1 MASAAD
7 RRRLVAGLLAV
18 LSTAV
23 LAWFGTGLTPFWPL
37 LWLAPLPVLLFA
49 GRASA
54 RGTALVAALAWFLGG
69 LNLWHYFH
77 GVLRVPPPVLLAI
90 YVTPSVMFALA
101 VLLHRAL
108 LRRGAYVSA
117 LLAFPALWVSFEYL
131 LNVTSPHAT
140 GGNIAYSQLEFLP
153 FLQLASLTGPWG
165 MSFLLLSFSSAIA
178 VGVHLRTRAP
188 RQARRLVAASMGVIA
203 LALVFGAVR
212 LAMSPAGKPV
222 RVALLASD
230 PPASP
235 AVADEGMPTTRLF
248 QAYAEQA
255 AKLAA
260 RGAQAIVMP
269 EKIGVMVDP
278 DTGAGDAVF
287 QALADR
293 IHAVVVVGL
302 IHVAPPVKYN
312 QARVYAPGAPV
323 RSYDKE
329 HMLPPFESKFE
340 PGTAL
345 TLVSAPS
352 GTWGVAICKDMDFT
366 PLSRRYGAAG
376 AGLLLV
382 PAWDFNVDR
391 WSHGHMAVMR
401 GVESGFAVVRSAKNG
416 YLTVSDDRGRILAQT
431 TSDAAPFATLL
442 ATVPAVHDQTLYLLA
457 GDWFAQVA
465 IVLLG
470 FTLARCVQLR
480 PLAPAAPS
488 T

>member
-1 MASAAD
+1 MAFTAD
-7 RRRLVAGLLAV
+7 RRRLLAGLLAV
-18 LSTAV
+18 VSTAL

-49 GRASA
+49 GRASWWGA
-54 RGTALVAALAWFLGG
+54 ALVAALAWFLGG

-77 GVLRVPPPVLLAI
+77 AVLRVPPFVLVAI
-90 YVTPSVMFALA
+90 YATPSATFALA
-101 VLLHRAL
+101 VLLQRAL

-117 LLAFPALWVSFEYL
+117 LLAFPAAWVSFEYL

-165 MSFLLLSFSSAIA
+165 MSFLLLMFSSAIA
-178 VGVHLRTRAP
+178 VGLHLRATAP
-188 RQARRLVAASMGVIA
+188 RHALRLVAAALGVIV
-203 LALVFGAVR
+203 LALIFGAVR
-212 LAMSPAGKPV
+212 LALPAAGKPV
-222 RVALLASD
+222 KVGLLASD
-230 PPASP
+230 SPASP
-235 AVADEGMPTTRLF
+235 EVSDEGEPTTKLF
-248 QAYAEQA
+248 QAYAGQA
-255 AKLAA
+255 AQLAA

-269 EKIGVMVDP
+269 EKIGVVVDP
-278 DTGAGDAVF
+278 DTGASDAIF
-287 QALADR
+287 QSLADR

-323 RSYDKE
+323 LSYDKE
-329 HMLPPFESKFE
+329 HMLPPFESKFK

-345 TLVSAPS
+345 TLTSTPA

-376 AGLLLV
+376 AGLMLV
-382 PAWDFNVDR
+382 PAWDFNLDR

-416 YLTVSDDRGRILAQT
+416 YLTVSDDRGRIVSET
-431 TSDAAPFATLL
+431 TSNSAPFAALL
-442 ATVPAVHDQTLYLLA
+442 ADVPAAHDQTLYLLA
-457 GDWFAQVA
+457 GDWFAWVA
-465 IVLLG
+465 LLL
-470 FTLARCVQLR
+470 LAFAVVRCAR
-480 PLAPAAPS
+480 PRRRARVSPD
-488 T
+488 